1 MASPL
6 PASVPATHP
15 AVAIIAPRQPLQLT
29 TLPTVP
35 PSPSEALVHV
45 TWTASSPLELH
56 RADGGLLLGSNP
68 PFLMASTIGGTIL
81 ALGTPAAATNPRL
94 RVGDTVFG
102 YVSEASHREAAA
114 QPYATVP
121 LNKLGKL
128 PPNLALPAAVT
139 VPTNLVSALHT
150 LTADLGL
157 SLPWPV
163 PANQRGGDA
172 PILVW
177 GAASSVG
184 LYMLQVLRHWGYGHV
199 LAVASGKH
207 HAELAALGA
216 RACFDYRRPGG
227 VVEEITGYVDG
238 LEARAGGARL
248 PFIVDCIG
256 SRDGSLR
263 PLSRIAGR
271 GSKVAVMLPVI
282 NVRAGKDRMPEYE
295 MDVSKVLPGGW
306 KDGVELIGVR
316 THSYAKNEFFR
327 DHLLPEIVPA
337 LLEQGVVQPNKQRI
351 VEGSTLLERAQN
363 ALDLLRDQVPSGEKL
378 VWRVA
383 DEN

>member
-1 MASPL
+1 M
-6 PASVPATHP
+6 
-15 AVAIIAPRQPLQLT
+15 
-29 TLPTVP
+29 
-35 PSPSEALVHV
+35 
-45 TWTASSPLELH
+45 
-56 RADGGLLLGSNP
+56 
-68 PFLMASTIGGTIL
+68 
-81 ALGTPAAATNPRL
+81 
-94 RVGDTVFG
+94 
-102 YVSEASHREAAA
+102 
-114 QPYATVP
+114 
-121 LNKLGKL
+121 
-128 PPNLALPAAVT
+128 
-139 VPTNLVSALHT
+139 
-150 LTADLGL
+150 
-157 SLPWPV
+157 

-216 RACFDYRRPGG
+216 RACFDYQRPEG
-227 VVEEITGYVDG
+227 VVEEITAYVDG
-238 LEARAGGARL
+238 LEARADGARL

-263 PLSRIAGR
+263 PLSRIAER

-282 NVRAGKDRMPEYE
+282 NVHAGKDRVPEYE
-295 MDVSKVLPGGW
+295 MDVSKVLPGEW

-316 THSYAKNEFFR
+316 THSYAKVSEVALDESVACGHTADGHLQNEFFR
-327 DHLLPEIVPA
+327 DYLLPEIVPA